1 MDGWWFNLNFF
12 LNEKNSKDIESSI
25 FNFSQEFAEINDTPY
40 LIQQIYDS
48 KVDEIMCHLS
58 IKQSFLVKAIKD
70 KKIDAYNLYNILIGG
85 VPLSI
90 HNDIL
95 NDSEEC
101 IVDYEK
107 SLDNIISTDKETDRK
122 KCIYYNYLYYLKNI
136 SKYESLKH
144 NLKNTL
150 IAILSLATLSVII
163 IILCIN

>member
-1 MDGWWFNLNFF
+1 MSIACF
-12 LNEKNSKDIESSI
+12 DI
-25 FNFSQEFAEINDTPY
+25 
-40 LIQQIYDS
+40 
-48 KVDEIMCHLS
+48 
-58 IKQSFLVKAIKD
+58 IKQIKD

-122 KCIYYNYLYYLKNI
+122 KCIYYNYLYYL
-136 SKYESLKH
+136 
-144 NLKNTL
+144 NTL
-150 IAILSLATLSVII
+150 GYYLTQYE
-163 IILCIN
+163 NEMT